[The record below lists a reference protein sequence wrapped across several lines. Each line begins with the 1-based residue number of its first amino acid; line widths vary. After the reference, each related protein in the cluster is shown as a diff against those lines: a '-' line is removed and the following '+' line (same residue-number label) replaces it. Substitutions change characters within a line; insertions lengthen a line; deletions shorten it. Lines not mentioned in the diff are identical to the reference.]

1 MHICHDTQLFV
12 AYFWCPFYWFWNDST
27 TMLNFS
33 CDCKQTHVRRTY
45 EKQMWLKGLMK
56 DFLSTCQ
63 WHVLFFE
70 QFLSH
75 VLVFCEPSFHQEW
88 KLNLLRKYAHLTWTA
103 LAFCKG
109 MWRNQMKQ
117 NGMCLNVYAHTRHTT
132 FIRKIPIFPLAVC
145 IVLKNSYYGFGKVN
159 FSFSNNH

>member
-1 MHICHDTQLFV
+1 MKPTYTCIFAMIRSFLLHIFDDL
-12 AYFWCPFYWFWNDST
+12 FYWFWNDSN
-27 TMLNFS
+27 TMLKFS
-33 CDCKQTHVRRTY
+33 CDCKQTFWIGAYVGTY
-45 EKQMWLKGLMK
+45 YALMKSKCRWKGLMK

-88 KLNLLRKYAHLTWTA
+88 KLNLLRKYAHLTKTA

-117 NGMCLNVYAHTRHTT
+117 NGMCLNVYAHTRYTT
-132 FIRKIPIFPLAVC
+132 FISKIPIFPLAVC
-145 IVLKNSYYGFGKVN
+145 IV
-159 FSFSNNH
+159 